1 VDDKR
6 RLILDQALALVDE
19 RGLAAMSMRAVAERV
34 GLTSMALYPY
44 VGGKDALLDG
54 LVDLL
59 TIELGTEYGDDP
71 ADIDWRQRLRALGR
85 AVRRLA
91 HAHPGAFPLLLNR
104 PAAGASASWL
114 TAALRAVLHDAGA
127 PADQVPRLARMI
139 CAFLLGY
146 TTGEVTGGLPP
157 GAAGPAGP
165 EPGPAG
171 PEPARPGLAEGRPRR
186 AAGGAENPAAEPRSA
201 AAEREA
207 RPRDAPPRPVE
218 ADGLPR
224 PVEADVLP
232 QPVETDGQPQ
242 PVETHAPPRPVE
254 ADAHPQAAE
263 AGVLERAGRAEFDA
277 DLDDLIRLV
286 EVAVRVV

>member
-59 TIELGTEYGDDP
+59 HLELGTAYGDDP

-85 AVRRLA
+85 AVRALA

-104 PAAGASASWL
+104 AAAAASASWL
-114 TAALRAVLHDAGA
+114 TAALRATLHDAGVR
-127 PADQVPRLARMI
+127 ADQVPRLARMI

-146 TTGEVTGGLPP
+146 TIGEVTGGLP
-157 GAAGPAGP
+157 GS
-165 EPGPAG
+165 
-171 PEPARPGLAEGRPRR
+171 
-186 AAGGAENPAAEPRSA
+186 GGSG
-201 AAEREA
+201 
-207 RPRDAPPRPVE
+207 VSS
-218 ADGLPR
+218 ADGEALPGTCSSSTSDEA
-224 PVEADVLP
+224 PV
-232 QPVETDGQPQ
+232 G
-242 PVETHAPPRPVE
+242 R
-254 ADAHPQAAE
+254 
-263 AGVLERAGRAEFDA
+263 GGGFGERAAEFDA
-277 DLDDLIRLV
+277 DLDDLVRMV
-286 EVAVRVV
+286 EVAVRVG

>member
-59 TIELGTEYGDDP
+59 HLELGSGYGDDP

-85 AVRRLA
+85 AVRALA

-104 PAAGASASWL
+104 PAAAAAASWL
-114 TAALRAVLHDAGA
+114 TAALRGTLHDAGV
-127 PADQVPRLARMI
+127 PADQVPRLARFI

-146 TTGEVTGGLPP
+146 ATGGLPP
-157 GAAGPAGP
+157 SSGQPGGSSAGDAG
-165 EPGPAG
+165 
-171 PEPARPGLAEGRPRR
+171 
-186 AAGGAENPAAEPRSA
+186 NSA
-201 AAEREA
+201 AAR
-207 RPRDAPPRPVE
+207 
-218 ADGLPR
+218 
-224 PVEADVLP
+224 
-232 QPVETDGQPQ
+232 
-242 PVETHAPPRPVE
+242 
-254 ADAHPQAAE
+254 
-263 AGVLERAGRAEFDA
+263 EFDA
-277 DLDDLIRLV
+277 DLDDLVRLV
-286 EVAVRVV
+286 EVTVRVG